1 MPNIETSLTDAAKS
15 VNTQADTYGSTNA
28 LYKKAA
34 AIASYKLGRG
44 VSEHDVL
51 LVEMAVLEAK
61 MAARRDIA
69 ENYSELIRLLATASG
84 LAATQ
89 PIRLAEDMLATVEDN
104 LTDGVK
110 RIAGMFAPKLPNVS
124 DTDSPL

>member
-1 MPNIETSLTDAAKS
+1 MANIETSLTDAAKS

-44 VSEHDVL
+44 LSEHDVL
-51 LVEMAVLEAK
+51 LVEMSILESK

-69 ENYSELIRLLATASG
+69 ETYSELIRLVATASG
-84 LAATQ
+84 LNGAQ

-104 LTDGVK
+104 LADGVK
-110 RIAGMFAPKLPNVS
+110 RIAGMFAPRLPNVS
-124 DTDSPL
+124 DTAEPS

>member
-15 VNTQADTYGSTNA
+15 VNLASDTDGSTNA

-44 VSEHDVL
+44 LSEHDIL
-51 LVEMAVLEAK
+51 LVEMSILEAK

-69 ENYSELIRLLATASG
+69 ETYSELIRLVATASG
-84 LAATQ
+84 LTGTQ

-110 RIAGMFAPKLPNVS
+110 RIAGMFAPKMPQIS
-124 DTDSPL
+124 DSAEPS

>member
-1 MPNIETSLTDAAKS
+1 MANIETSLTDAAKS
-15 VNTQADTYGSTNA
+15 VNTEADTYGSTNA

-44 VSEHDVL
+44 LSEHDVL
-51 LVEMAVLEAK
+51 LVEMSVLEAK

-69 ENYSELIRLLATASG
+69 GNYSELIRLIATASG
-84 LAATQ
+84 LNGTQ

-110 RIAGMFAPKLPNVS
+110 RIASMFAPKLPNVS
-124 DTDSPL
+124 DTAEPS

>member
-1 MPNIETSLTDAAKS
+1 MPNIESSLTDAAKA
-15 VNTQADTYGSTNA
+15 VNVASDTYGSTNA

-34 AIASYKLGRG
+34 ALASYKLGRG
-44 VSEHDVL
+44 VSEHDIL
-51 LVEMAVLEAK
+51 LVEMSVLEAK

-84 LAATQ
+84 LNGTQ

>member
-1 MPNIETSLTDAAKS
+1 MPNIESSLTDAAKA
-15 VNTQADTYGSTNA
+15 VNLASDTYGSTNA

-34 AIASYKLGRG
+34 ALASYKLGRG
-44 VSEHDVL
+44 LSEHDVL
-51 LVEMAVLEAK
+51 LVEMSILEAK

-69 ENYSELIRLLATASG
+69 ETYSELIRLVATASG
-84 LAATQ
+84 LNGAQ

-110 RIAGMFAPKLPNVS
+110 RIAGMFAPKMPQIS
-124 DTDSPL
+124 DSAEPL

>member
-1 MPNIETSLTDAAKS
+1 MPNIESSLTDAAKS

-34 AIASYKLGRG
+34 ALASYKLGRG
-44 VSEHDVL
+44 LSEHDIL
-51 LVEMAVLEAK
+51 LVEMSILEAK

-69 ENYSELIRLLATASG
+69 ENYSELIRLVATASG
-84 LAATQ
+84 LTGTQ
-89 PIRLAEDMLATVEDN
+89 PIRLAEDMLATVVDN

-110 RIAGMFAPKLPNVS
+110 RIAGMFAPKMPQIS
-124 DTDSPL
+124 DSAEPS

>member
-1 MPNIETSLTDAAKS
+1 MPNIESSLTDAAKA
-15 VNTQADTYGSTNA
+15 VNLASDTYGSTNA

-34 AIASYKLGRG
+34 ALASYKLGRG

-69 ENYSELIRLLATASG
+69 ETYSELIRLVATASG
-84 LAATQ
+84 LNGTQ

-110 RIAGMFAPKLPNVS
+110 RIAGMFAPKMPQIS
-124 DTDSPL
+124 DSAEPS

>member
-1 MPNIETSLTDAAKS
+1 MPTIETSLTDAAKS

-44 VSEHDVL
+44 LSEHDIL
-51 LVEMAVLEAK
+51 LVEMSILESK

-84 LAATQ
+84 LNGTQ

-110 RIAGMFAPKLPNVS
+110 RIANMFAPKLPNVS

>member
-1 MPNIETSLTDAAKS
+1 MPTIETSMTDAAKA
-15 VNTQADTYGSTNA
+15 VNLASETYGSTNA

-34 AIASYKLGRG
+34 ALASYKLGRG

-69 ENYSELIRLLATASG
+69 ETYSELIRLVATASG
-84 LAATQ
+84 LTGTQ

-104 LTDGVK
+104 LADGVK
-110 RIAGMFAPKLPNVS
+110 RIAGMFAPKMPQIS
-124 DTDSPL
+124 DSAEPS

>member
-1 MPNIETSLTDAAKS
+1 MANIETSLTDAAKS
-15 VNTQADTYGSTNA
+15 VNTEADTYGSTNA

-51 LVEMAVLEAK
+51 LVEMSILEAK
-61 MAARRDIA
+61 MAARRDVA
-69 ENYSELIRLLATASG
+69 SNYSELIRLIATASG
-84 LAATQ
+84 LNGTQ

>member
-1 MPNIETSLTDAAKS
+1 MPTIETSLTDAAKS

-34 AIASYKLGRG
+34 ALASYKLGRG
-44 VSEHDVL
+44 LSEHDVL
-51 LVEMAVLEAK
+51 LVEMSVLEAK
-61 MAARRDIA
+61 MSARRDIA

-110 RIAGMFAPKLPNVS
+110 RIANMFAPKLPNVS
-124 DTDSPL
+124 DTAEPS

>member
-1 MPNIETSLTDAAKS
+1 MPNIESSLTDAAKA
-15 VNTQADTYGSTNA
+15 VNLASDTYGSTNA

-34 AIASYKLGRG
+34 ALASYKLGRG
-44 VSEHDVL
+44 LSEHDVL
-51 LVEMAVLEAK
+51 LVEMSILESK

-69 ENYSELIRLLATASG
+69 ETYSELIRLVATASG
-84 LAATQ
+84 LNGAQ
-89 PIRLAEDMLATVEDN
+89 PIRLAEDRLATVEDT

>member
-1 MPNIETSLTDAAKS
+1 MANIETSLTDAAKS

-51 LVEMAVLEAK
+51 LVEMSILEAK
-61 MAARRDIA
+61 MSARRDIA
-69 ENYSELIRLLATASG
+69 ETYSELIRLVATASG
-84 LAATQ
+84 LNGAQ

>member
-1 MPNIETSLTDAAKS
+1 MANIETSLTDAAKS

-44 VSEHDVL
+44 LSEHDVL
-51 LVEMAVLEAK
+51 LVEMSILESK

-84 LAATQ
+84 LNGTQ

-110 RIAGMFAPKLPNVS
+110 RIANMFAPKLPNVS

>member
-1 MPNIETSLTDAAKS
+1 MPNIESSLTDAAKA
-15 VNTQADTYGSTNA
+15 VNLASDTYGSTNA

-34 AIASYKLGRG
+34 ALASYKLGRG

-69 ENYSELIRLLATASG
+69 ETYSELIRLVATASG

-104 LTDGVK
+104 LADGVK
-110 RIAGMFAPKLPNVS
+110 RIAGMFAPKMPQIS
-124 DTDSPL
+124 DSAEPS

>member
-1 MPNIETSLTDAAKS
+1 MPNIESSLTDAAKA
-15 VNTQADTYGSTNA
+15 VNLASDTYGSTNA

-44 VSEHDVL
+44 LSEHDIL

-69 ENYSELIRLLATASG
+69 ETYSELIRLVATASG

-124 DTDSPL
+124 DTAEPS

>member
-1 MPNIETSLTDAAKS
+1 MANIETSLTDAAKS

-44 VSEHDVL
+44 LSEHDVL
-51 LVEMAVLEAK
+51 LVEMSILEAK
-61 MAARRDIA
+61 MSARRDIA

-84 LAATQ
+84 LNGTQ

-124 DTDSPL
+124 DTAEPS

>member
-1 MPNIETSLTDAAKS
+1 MPTIETSMTDAAKS

-51 LVEMAVLEAK
+51 LVEIAVLEAK

-69 ENYSELIRLLATASG
+69 ETYSELIRLVATASG

-104 LTDGVK
+104 LADGVK
-110 RIAGMFAPKLPNVS
+110 RIAGMFAPKMPQIS
-124 DTDSPL
+124 DSAEPS

>member
-1 MPNIETSLTDAAKS
+1 MANIETSLTDAAKS
-15 VNTQADTYGSTNA
+15 VNTEADTYGSTNA
-28 LYKKAA
+28 IYKKAA

-69 ENYSELIRLLATASG
+69 STYSELIRLVATASG
-84 LAATQ
+84 LNGTT

-110 RIAGMFAPKLPNVS
+110 RIANMFAPKLPNVS

>member
-1 MPNIETSLTDAAKS
+1 MPNIESSLTDAANA
-15 VNTQADTYGSTNA
+15 VNLASDTYGSTNA

-34 AIASYKLGRG
+34 ALASYKLGRG
-44 VSEHDVL
+44 LSEHDVL
-51 LVEMAVLEAK
+51 LVEMSVLEAK
-61 MAARRDIA
+61 MSARRDIA
-69 ENYSELIRLLATASG
+69 ETYSELIRLVATASG
-84 LAATQ
+84 LNGTQ

-124 DTDSPL
+124 DTDSPS

>member
-1 MPNIETSLTDAAKS
+1 MPTIETSMTDAAKA
-15 VNTQADTYGSTNA
+15 VNLASETYGSTNA
-28 LYKKAA
+28 IYKKAA
-34 AIASYKLGRG
+34 AIASYKLGYG
-44 VSEHDVL
+44 MSEHDVL

-69 ENYSELIRLLATASG
+69 STYSELIRLVATASG
-84 LAATQ
+84 LNGTQ

-110 RIAGMFAPKLPNVS
+110 RIANMFAPKLPNVS

>member
-1 MPNIETSLTDAAKS
+1 MANIETSLTDAAKS

-44 VSEHDVL
+44 LSEHDIL
-51 LVEMAVLEAK
+51 LVEMSILESK

-69 ENYSELIRLLATASG
+69 ETYSELIRLVATASG
-84 LAATQ
+84 LNGAQ

-104 LTDGVK
+104 LADGVK

-124 DTDSPL
+124 DTAEPS

>member
-1 MPNIETSLTDAAKS
+1 MPNIESSLTDAAKA
-15 VNTQADTYGSTNA
+15 VNLASDTYGSTNA

-44 VSEHDVL
+44 LSEHDVL

-69 ENYSELIRLLATASG
+69 ETYSELIRLVATASG

-124 DTDSPL
+124 DTDSPS

>member
-1 MPNIETSLTDAAKS
+1 MPNIESSLTDAAKA
-15 VNTQADTYGSTNA
+15 VNLASDTYGSTNA

-44 VSEHDVL
+44 LSEHDVL
-51 LVEMAVLEAK
+51 LVEMSILEAK

-69 ENYSELIRLLATASG
+69 ETYSELIRLVATASG
-84 LAATQ
+84 LTGTQ

-110 RIAGMFAPKLPNVS
+110 RIANMFAPKLPNVS

>member
-15 VNTQADTYGSTNA
+15 VNLASDTYGSTNA

-51 LVEMAVLEAK
+51 LVEMSILEAK

-69 ENYSELIRLLATASG
+69 ETYSELIRLVATASG
-84 LAATQ
+84 LTGTQ

-110 RIAGMFAPKLPNVS
+110 RIAGMFAPKMPQIS
-124 DTDSPL
+124 DSAEPS

>member
-1 MPNIETSLTDAAKS
+1 MANIETSLTDAAKS

-44 VSEHDVL
+44 LSEHDVL

-61 MAARRDIA
+61 MSARRDIA

-110 RIAGMFAPKLPNVS
+110 RIANMFAPKLPNVS
-124 DTDSPL
+124 DTAEPS

>member
-1 MPNIETSLTDAAKS
+1 MPNIESSLTDAAKA
-15 VNTQADTYGSTNA
+15 VNLASDTYGSTNA

-44 VSEHDVL
+44 LSEHDVL
-51 LVEMAVLEAK
+51 LVEMSILEAK

-69 ENYSELIRLLATASG
+69 ETYSELIRLVATASG
-84 LAATQ
+84 LTGTQ

-104 LTDGVK
+104 LADGVK
-110 RIAGMFAPKLPNVS
+110 RIAGMFAPKMPQIS
-124 DTDSPL
+124 DSAEPS

>member
-1 MPNIETSLTDAAKS
+1 MANIETSLTDAAKS

-44 VSEHDVL
+44 LSEHDVL
-51 LVEMAVLEAK
+51 LVEMSVLEAK
-61 MAARRDIA
+61 MSARRDIA
-69 ENYSELIRLLATASG
+69 ETYSELIRLVATASG
-84 LAATQ
+84 LTGTQ

-110 RIAGMFAPKLPNVS
+110 RIANMFAPKLPNVS

>member
-1 MPNIETSLTDAAKS
+1 MPNIESSLTDAAKA
-15 VNTQADTYGSTNA
+15 VNLASDTYGSTNA

-44 VSEHDVL
+44 LSEHDIL
-51 LVEMAVLEAK
+51 LVEMSILESK

-84 LAATQ
+84 LNGTQ

-110 RIAGMFAPKLPNVS
+110 RIANMFAPKLPNVS

>member
-1 MPNIETSLTDAAKS
+1 MANIETSLTDAAKS
-15 VNTQADTYGSTNA
+15 VNTEADTYGSTNA

-69 ENYSELIRLLATASG
+69 STYSELIRLIATASG
-84 LAATQ
+84 LNGTQ

-110 RIAGMFAPKLPNVS
+110 RIANMFAPKLPNVS
-124 DTDSPL
+124 DTAEPS

>member
-1 MPNIETSLTDAAKS
+1 MPNIESSLTDAAKA
-15 VNTQADTYGSTNA
+15 VNLASDTYGSTNA

-34 AIASYKLGRG
+34 ALASYKLGRG
-44 VSEHDVL
+44 LSEHDVL

-69 ENYSELIRLLATASG
+69 ETYSELIRLVATASG

-110 RIAGMFAPKLPNVS
+110 RIANMFAPKLPNVS
-124 DTDSPL
+124 DTAEPS

>member
-1 MPNIETSLTDAAKS
+1 MANIETSLTDAAKS
-15 VNTQADTYGSTNA
+15 VNTEADTYGSTNA
-28 LYKKAA
+28 IYKKAA

-51 LVEMAVLEAK
+51 LVEMSILEAK
-61 MAARRDIA
+61 MAARRDVA
-69 ENYSELIRLLATASG
+69 SHYSELIRLVATASG
-84 LAATQ
+84 LNGTT

-110 RIAGMFAPKLPNVS
+110 RIANMFAPKLPNVS
-124 DTDSPL
+124 DTAEPS

>member
-1 MPNIETSLTDAAKS
+1 MPNIESSLTDAAKA
-15 VNTQADTYGSTNA
+15 VNFASDTYGSTNA

-34 AIASYKLGRG
+34 ALASYKLGRG
-44 VSEHDVL
+44 LSEHDVL
-51 LVEMAVLEAK
+51 LVEMSILEAK

-69 ENYSELIRLLATASG
+69 ETYSELIRLVATASG
-84 LAATQ
+84 LTGTQ

-104 LTDGVK
+104 LADGVK

>member
-1 MPNIETSLTDAAKS
+1 MANIETSLTDAAKS
-15 VNTQADTYGSTNA
+15 VNTEADTYGSTNA

-61 MAARRDIA
+61 MSARRDIA
-69 ENYSELIRLLATASG
+69 ENYSELIRLVATASG
-84 LAATQ
+84 LNGTQ

>member
-1 MPNIETSLTDAAKS
+1 MPNIESSLTDAAKS

-34 AIASYKLGRG
+34 ALASYKLGRG

-61 MAARRDIA
+61 MSARRDIA
-69 ENYSELIRLLATASG
+69 ENYSELIRMIATASG

-104 LTDGVK
+104 LADGVK
-110 RIAGMFAPKLPNVS
+110 RIAGMFAPKMPQIS
-124 DTDSPL
+124 DNAEPS

>member
-1 MPNIETSLTDAAKS
+1 MPTIETSMTDAAKA
-15 VNTQADTYGSTNA
+15 VNLASDTYGSTNA

-34 AIASYKLGRG
+34 ALASYKLGRG
-44 VSEHDVL
+44 LSEHDVL

-104 LTDGVK
+104 LADGVK
-110 RIAGMFAPKLPNVS
+110 RIAGMFAPKMPQIS
-124 DTDSPL
+124 DSAEPS